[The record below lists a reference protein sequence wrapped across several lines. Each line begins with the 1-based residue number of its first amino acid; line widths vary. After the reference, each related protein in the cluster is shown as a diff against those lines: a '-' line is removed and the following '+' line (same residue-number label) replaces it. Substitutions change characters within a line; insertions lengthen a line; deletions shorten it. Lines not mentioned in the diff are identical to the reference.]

1 MRNLLILCFALIA
14 ALVAEDQLI
23 KLYIVR
29 NFAEC
34 RGALRNYWT
43 FSIGGFDVFSITH
56 IRNDGAGWSILGGQ
70 TVFLTVITA
79 AVLVA
84 VFAYMFIKRRS
95 IGKAEYISLCL
106 ISAGGIGNLIDRVRM
121 LVEGTDVFR
130 GVIDY
135 IKLDFINYPVFNFA
149 DCCVVVGAILFCIV
163 MLFGEAK
170 NSKAKKAAKKAEAED
185 EQV

>member
-1 MRNLLILCFALIA
+1 MLILCFVLIA
-14 ALVAEDQLI
+14 ALVACDQLI

-34 RGALRNYWT
+34 RGAVVSYRT
-43 FSIGGFDVFSITH
+43 FSIGDFDVFSLTH
-56 IRNDGAGWSILGGQ
+56 IRNNGAGWSILGGQ
-70 TVFLTVITA
+70 TVFLTVFTVIVLA
-79 AVLVA
+79 AVFV
-84 VFAYMFIKRRS
+84 YMFVRRKK

-135 IKLDFINYPVFNFA
+135 IKLDFIDYPVFNFA
-149 DCCVVVGAILFCIV
+149 DCCVVVGAILFCIM

-170 NSKAKKAAKKAEAED
+170 TSKAKKAAKKAEEEN

>member
-1 MRNLLILCFALIA
+1 MLILCFALIA

-84 VFAYMFIKRRS
+84 VFAYMFFKRRS

-149 DCCVVVGAILFCIV
+149 DCCVVVGAILFCLV
-163 MLFGEAK
+163 MLFGEVK